1 MYPTTNFLI
10 KKSPPKLTRMNRTPN
25 ALAATP
31 IFLAFFCMGFG
42 DVAGP
47 LTGLV
52 KEEFQLSN
60 AMAQLIP
67 FMGFVMF
74 GLLSLPMGIYQ
85 DRKGK
90 KFILMLGLV
99 LALVGLVLPI
109 IGNFSTFNLLL
120 LSILL
125 LGAGAATLQV
135 AGNPIMRD
143 VSPEGK
149 YSRNLSLGQFVKA
162 IGSLSGAVIPL
173 LAVAYWGM
181 DWKILFPIY
190 SAFLLLT
197 IIILSAVRIPRPV
210 AEQVSAA
217 TFKSTFRL
225 MGNPY
230 IFLMVMS
237 IFVYVGAEVSMSASL
252 PIFLESRYGID
263 LATLGVAGTGL
274 FFVSLMIGRFLG
286 GIILNWIT
294 PRTFLTIT
302 LLLSLIGL
310 AGLFIENQIAAIIS
324 IIVIGLS
331 FANIFPL
338 IFSITVDWMPHR
350 SNELSGLMVTAIVGG
365 AFIPPLMGLVADN
378 IGIMLSF
385 IVPMLCIFY
394 ILYVA
399 LIGKKKWQQ
408 PAFEK

>member
-1 MYPTTNFLI
+1 
-10 KKSPPKLTRMNRTPN
+10 MNRTPN

-90 KFILMLGLV
+90 KFILMLGLI

-162 IGSLSGAVIPL
+162 IGSLSGALIPL
-173 LAVAYWGM
+173 LAVAYWNM

-197 IIILSAVRIPRPV
+197 LVILAMMRIPRPLTE
-210 AEQVSAA
+210 ATSAA
-217 TFKSTFRL
+217 TFKSSFRL

-230 IFLMVMS
+230 IFLMVMA

-263 LATLGVAGTGL
+263 LATMGIAGTGL

-286 GIILNWIT
+286 GVILNWIT

-302 LLLSLIGL
+302 LLLSLVGL

-324 IIVIGLS
+324 IIVIGMS

-338 IFSITVDWMPHR
+338 IFSITVDWLPSR

-399 LIGKKKWQQ
+399 LIGKKKGQQ

>member
-1 MYPTTNFLI
+1 
-10 KKSPPKLTRMNRTPN
+10 MNRTPN

-90 KFILMLGLV
+90 KFILMLGLI
-99 LALVGLVLPI
+99 LALFGLVLPI
-109 IGNFSTFNLLL
+109 MGSYSTFSLLL

-162 IGSLSGAVIPL
+162 IGSLSGALIPL
-173 LAVAYWGM
+173 LAVAYWGA
-181 DWKILFPIY
+181 DWRILFPIY

-197 IIILSAVRIPRPV
+197 IVILSLVRIQRPV
-210 AEQVSAA
+210 TKITSAA

-230 IFLMVMS
+230 IFLMVMA

-263 LATLGVAGTGL
+263 LATLGIAGTGL

-286 GIILNWIT
+286 GVILNWIS

-302 LLLSLIGL
+302 LLLSLVGL
-310 AGLFIENQIAAIIS
+310 AGLFIQNQIAAIIS
-324 IIVIGLS
+324 IIVIGMS

-385 IVPMLCIFY
+385 IVPMLCILY
-394 ILYVA
+394 ILWVA
-399 LIGKKKWQQ
+399 LVGKKKGQQ
-408 PAFEK
+408 PVFEK

>member
-1 MYPTTNFLI
+1 
-10 KKSPPKLTRMNRTPN
+10 MNRTPN

-52 KEEFQLSN
+52 KEEFHLSN

-90 KFILMLGLV
+90 KFILMLGLI

-109 IGNFSTFNLLL
+109 IGNFSTFSLLL

-162 IGSLSGAVIPL
+162 IGSLSSALIPL
-173 LAVAYWGM
+173 LAVAYWNL

-197 IIILSAVRIPRPV
+197 LVILSMMRIPRPLTE
-210 AEQVSAA
+210 ATSAA

-230 IFLMVMS
+230 IFLMVMA
-237 IFVYVGAEVSMSASL
+237 IFVYVGAEVSMSANL

-263 LATLGVAGTGL
+263 LATMGIAGTVL
-274 FFVSLMIGRFLG
+274 FLVSLMIGRFLG
-286 GIILNWIT
+286 GVILNWIT
-294 PRTFLTIT
+294 PRTFLSIT
-302 LLLSLIGL
+302 LLLSLLGL

-324 IIVIGLS
+324 IIVIGMS

-338 IFSITVDWMPHR
+338 IFSITVDWLPSR

-365 AFIPPLMGLVADN
+365 AFIPPVMGLVADN

-385 IVPMLCIFY
+385 VVPMLCILY
-394 ILYVA
+394 ILWVA
-399 LIGKKKWQQ
+399 LVGKKKGQQ
-408 PAFEK
+408 PVFEV

>member
-1 MYPTTNFLI
+1 M
-10 KKSPPKLTRMNRTPN
+10 KRTPN

-31 IFLAFFCMGFG
+31 IFLAFLCMGFG

-52 KEEFQLSN
+52 KEEFNLSN

-67 FMGFVMF
+67 FMGFIMF

-90 KFILMLGLV
+90 KFILMLGLI
-99 LALVGLVLPI
+99 LALFGLVLPI
-109 IGNFSTFNLLL
+109 IGNYSTFSLLL

-162 IGSLSGAVIPL
+162 IGSLSGALIPL
-173 LAVAYWGM
+173 LAVAYWGA
-181 DWKILFPIY
+181 DWRILFPIY

-197 IIILSAVRIPRPV
+197 IVILSLVRIPRTL
-210 AEQVSAA
+210 AEKVSTA

-230 IFLMVMS
+230 IFMMVMA
-237 IFVYVGAEVSMSASL
+237 IFVYVGAEVSMSSQL
-252 PIFLESRYGID
+252 PIFLENRYGID
-263 LATLGVAGTGL
+263 LATLGIAGTGL

-286 GIILNWIT
+286 GVILNWIR

-302 LLLSLIGL
+302 LLLSLVGL
-310 AGLFIENQIAAIIS
+310 AGLFIQNQIAAIIS
-324 IIVIGLS
+324 IIVIGMS

-365 AFIPPLMGLVADN
+365 AFIPPIMGLVADN

-385 IVPMLCIFY
+385 IVPMICILY

-399 LIGKKKWQQ
+399 LIGKRKGQQ

>member
-1 MYPTTNFLI
+1 
-10 KKSPPKLTRMNRTPN
+10 MNRTPN

-52 KEEFQLSN
+52 KEEFHLSN

-90 KFILMLGLV
+90 KFILMLGLI

-109 IGNFSTFNLLL
+109 IGNFSTFSLLL

-162 IGSLSGAVIPL
+162 IGSLSSALIPL
-173 LAVAYWGM
+173 LAVAYWNL

-197 IIILSAVRIPRPV
+197 LVILSMMRIPRPLTE
-210 AEQVSAA
+210 ATSAA
-217 TFKSTFRL
+217 TFKS
-225 MGNPY
+225 
-230 IFLMVMS
+230 
-237 IFVYVGAEVSMSASL
+237 
-252 PIFLESRYGID
+252 
-263 LATLGVAGTGL
+263 
-274 FFVSLMIGRFLG
+274 
-286 GIILNWIT
+286 
-294 PRTFLTIT
+294 
-302 LLLSLIGL
+302 
-310 AGLFIENQIAAIIS
+310 
-324 IIVIGLS
+324 
-331 FANIFPL
+331 
-338 IFSITVDWMPHR
+338 
-350 SNELSGLMVTAIVGG
+350 
-365 AFIPPLMGLVADN
+365 
-378 IGIMLSF
+378 
-385 IVPMLCIFY
+385 
-394 ILYVA
+394 
-399 LIGKKKWQQ
+399 
-408 PAFEK
+408 